1 MGFPDVDGILEGVV
15 IGERVKMGPIVLGNV
30 NGYEVLVEVEG
41 AHDGDS

>member
-1 MGFPDVDGILEGVV
+1 MNGIPEGVV
-15 IGERVKMGPIVLGNV
+15 IGERVRKGPIVLGNV